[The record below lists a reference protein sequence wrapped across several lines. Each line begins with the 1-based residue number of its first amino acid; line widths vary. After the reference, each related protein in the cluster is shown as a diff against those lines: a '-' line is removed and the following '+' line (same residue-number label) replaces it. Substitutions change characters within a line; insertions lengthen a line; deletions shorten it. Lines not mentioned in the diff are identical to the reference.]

1 MDKRTLFFVFALSMA
16 LMVVNSWFTPS
27 LPKPCPPKEVKEEI
41 SPAAEPVPPPKENST
56 EYYVLENEYQQLVFS
71 SKGGSIVEINLPF
84 KGPLFPHS
92 VVLPVETDKKLAEQ
106 CPEANRFP
114 LVQAHE
120 STGVIKKQTVG
131 GYYPLLRRS
140 DEEQPGLAA
149 LALTSE
155 YKEFSSLPFHVVSFS
170 PTEIVLEA
178 KQARRHIQKKISF
191 PKDVNDFPY
200 CFDVE
205 IAIDG
210 ERKGIEI
217 SSGVPEI
224 EWISGASGATLKYRV
239 VRGDKGT
246 VERIDLPKTTFRSQT
261 TLPDWICNSN
271 GFFGIILDPLKDISP
286 GMTFTKVE
294 DLPSRIT
301 RVDHGIVSAA
311 TTPGYD
317 AFLPYPPTAPKM
329 QMRMFAGPFAE
340 SVLKTIDANS
350 LKVYEKPTNYVAC
363 QTFHGFFAFI
373 SEPFAK
379 FLFIIMNALH
389 SLTHSWGLSII
400 LTTVVLRILMYP
412 LNQWSMRSMRS
423 MQEISPL
430 IKAIQEKYKKEPSK
444 AQAELMALYREK
456 KVNPFSGC
464 LPLIIQ
470 MPFLIGMF
478 DLLKTTFE
486 LRGAPFIPG
495 WITDLSAPDV
505 VLDWH
510 FSFFLIGSQLHLLPI
525 LLGATMWWQ
534 QSLSGNLPKDQKQW
548 TDQQRQQR
556 AVGNIMTVVMTV
568 LFYQFPSGLNI
579 YWISSMLLGI
589 LQQWWTNRKMTK
601 ASLPVPR

>member
-1 MDKRTLFFVFALSMA
+1 
-16 LMVVNSWFTPS
+16 
-27 LPKPCPPKEVKEEI
+27 
-41 SPAAEPVPPPKENST
+41 
-56 EYYVLENEYQQLVFS
+56 
-71 SKGGSIVEINLPF
+71 
-84 KGPLFPHS
+84 
-92 VVLPVETDKKLAEQ
+92 
-106 CPEANRFP
+106 
-114 LVQAHE
+114 
-120 STGVIKKQTVG
+120 
-131 GYYPLLRRS
+131 
-140 DEEQPGLAA
+140 
-149 LALTSE
+149 
-155 YKEFSSLPFHVVSFS
+155 
-170 PTEIVLEA
+170 
-178 KQARRHIQKKISF
+178 
-191 PKDVNDFPY
+191 
-200 CFDVE
+200 
-205 IAIDG
+205 
-210 ERKGIEI
+210 
-217 SSGVPEI
+217 
-224 EWISGASGATLKYRV
+224 
-239 VRGDKGT
+239 
-246 VERIDLPKTTFRSQT
+246 
-261 TLPDWICNSN
+261 
-271 GFFGIILDPLKDISP
+271 
-286 GMTFTKVE
+286 
-294 DLPSRIT
+294 
-301 RVDHGIVSAA
+301 
-311 TTPGYD
+311 
-317 AFLPYPPTAPKM
+317 
-329 QMRMFAGPFAE
+329 
-340 SVLKTIDANS
+340 
-350 LKVYEKPTNYVAC
+350 VYEKPTNYVAC